1 LPAGSAIGLVGGREL
16 EHGTVQLRVVDLEL
30 AQWQDLSV
38 RVPHRVGVGI
48 RAVGQDP
55 ADQRALL
62 LAD

>member
-1 LPAGSAIGLVGGREL
+1 M
-16 EHGTVQLRVVDLEL
+16 QLRVVDLEL
-30 AQWQDLSV
+30 AQWLDLSV